1 LTLRCKVWDNQAMQK
16 KPYRKR
22 YTLQVET
29 TPQKGFAFSAFA
41 REGGMSAAGA
51 IRVAVKKT
59 YGYDL
64 SI

>member
-1 LTLRCKVWDNQAMQK
+1 MQK